1 LAAPVTPDTAIAL
14 EATGHAFPLD
24 DRRADRAGHVTGAP
38 PLWLKHFES
47 GRHSDRVDAEH
58 LAQMLAIGPWPIV
71 FGSRRRRGASSGP
84 CSSPGEACSQM
95 ARTWQNRAK
104 SALLRQGWALPAREP
119 VTTGPQRTKRPWT
132 SRPGSW

>member
-1 LAAPVTPDTAIAL
+1 MAAPVTPDTAIAL

-71 FGSRRRRGASSGP
+71 FGSRRRRGASSELCSRRGRPAARWLGP
-84 CSSPGEACSQM
+84 GRTGSR
-95 ARTWQNRAK
+95 ARDSGR
-104 SALLRQGWALPAREP
+104 GGPAPR
-119 VTTGPQRTKRPWT
+119 GRR
-132 SRPGSW
+132 